1 MLPIYL
7 LEDDELQRKNYSEFI
22 NNSIMINDSD
32 MELKL
37 ATDTSEKLLDSCDKE
52 TKGLFFLDMEI
63 ADNKIAGLEVAE
75 KIKREMP
82 LAQIVFIT
90 THDELTLVTL
100 ERRIAPLDY
109 IIKNKGM
116 DSIKKSINNDIAL
129 TQHYFE
135 NFVHHSRNLLNY
147 RIGSRF
153 FSILMDDVI
162 MLFTETTSPGRVTFI
177 TKNQRGSF
185 MESLN
190 SLEKKYP
197 DLFRCDRSYLVN
209 LDNATAYDSKSRVLT
224 FIDNSSCKVSFRKSR
239 ELMNA
244 LENKLK

>member
-7 LEDDELQRKNYSEFI
+7 LEDDEVQRNNYSEFI
-22 NNSIMINDSD
+22 NNSIMINASD

-37 ATDTSEKLLDSCDKE
+37 ATDTTEELFNSCKNE

-63 ADNKIAGLEVAE
+63 AANEIAGLEAAE
-75 KIKREMP
+75 KIKQAMP

-90 THDELTLVTL
+90 THDELTLITL

-129 TQHYFE
+129 AQHYFE

-147 RIGSRF
+147 KIGSRF
-153 FSILMDDVI
+153 FSVLMDDVI

-190 SLEKKYP
+190 SLETKYP
-197 DLFRCDRSYLVN
+197 NLFRCDRSYLVN
-209 LDNATAYDSKSRVLT
+209 LDNAKAYDSKSRILT
-224 FIDNSSCKVSFRKSR
+224 FIDHSTCKVSFRKSR
-239 ELMNA
+239 ELMNS
-244 LENKLK
+244 LEKKLK